1 MNKYSNKEKPQ
12 LPNVSSYT
20 PIPPKD
26 TEYNQNVIEKD
37 WDHFFNTR
45 LGEDNVNPQIKIPTT
60 QDMEDKNKEIEFQQN
75 HIENL
80 NLWLEDANEANRIL
94 NGNNDVLQVQID
106 NLTAQFN
113 NLQLKVVIETS
124 KLKDELDISEKNR
137 KHVTDM
143 FEQKDTILNEATKVI
158 NQLRNKLIQYDADK
172 INAEHLA
179 KQTIILKEENT
190 KLKEQL
196 TSKDLI
202 IISSKK
208 KLEESETSFAASK
221 RNCENIQKAYDGN
234 KDLIAMLNKYI
245 FDKSIIIERL
255 VKNLTDI
262 TKAGIFSRRD
272 IAVKS
277 LKNYEDF
284 IINQNKIK

>member
-1 MNKYSNKEKPQ
+1 METGIFIPQVLTERKAGSKE
-12 LPNVSSYT
+12 
-20 PIPPKD
+20 
-26 TEYNQNVIEKD
+26 
-37 WDHFFNTR
+37 NTAA
-45 LGEDNVNPQIKIPTT
+45 
-60 QDMEDKNKEIEFQQN
+60 
-75 HIENL
+75 L
-80 NLWLEDANEANRIL
+80 NNAAFR
-94 NGNNDVLQVQID
+94 
-106 NLTAQFN
+106 FN
-113 NLQLKVVIETS
+113 N
-124 KLKDELDISEKNR
+124 R
-137 KHVTDM
+137 R
-143 FEQKDTILNEATKVI
+143 TIKYTGK
-158 NQLRNKLIQYDADK
+158 
-172 INAEHLA
+172 
-179 KQTIILKEENT
+179 ILKEENT